1 VSPATPRH
9 PGEGRDL
16 GPESA
21 QSAGPAP
28 SGPETPA
35 FAGATGGG
43 IGQSFSLNR
52 LLAVLVK
59 EFIQLR
65 RDRITYALI
74 LAVPVIQMLLFGYA
88 INTDPRHLPTA
99 VLVQENSVFARS
111 VVSAMANSSY
121 FEIVRQARSPAEL
134 DRLVRTG
141 EVQFA
146 VTIPGDFTRRVV
158 RGDRA
163 QILVEADA
171 TDPTA
176 TGAALA
182 ALAALPQEAL
192 RHDLTGAVARAPN
205 PAAAFEVVVHRRYN
219 PENITAH
226 NIVPGL
232 LGIVLTLTLVMQ
244 TAIGMTRELER
255 GTMESLL
262 ATPVQPLEVMIGKL
276 APFVIVGVI
285 QTALILT
292 VAHFLFGVP
301 LGGGWG
307 GLALGIALF
316 IIGSLGLGFLISTL
330 TRTQLQAMQ
339 LSVFYFLPSILLS
352 GFMFPFRGMPEWAQ
366 WLGTI
371 IPVTHF
377 LRIVRGA
384 LLKGQGFADMGPSLL
399 ALGIFVC
406 VVSALALA
414 RYRTTLD

>member
-1 VSPATPRH
+1 VTARARPRSR
-9 PGEGRDL
+9 GE
-16 GPESA
+16 
-21 QSAGPAP
+21 
-28 SGPETPA
+28 
-35 FAGATGGG
+35 
-43 IGQSFSLNR
+43 SFSLDR
-52 LLAVLVK
+52 MVAVLVK
-59 EFIQLR
+59 EFIQLT

-111 VVSAMANSSY
+111 VLSGIENTSY
-121 FEIVRQARSPAEL
+121 FRIIHQARSPAEL
-134 DRLVRTG
+134 DQLVRTG
-141 EVQFA
+141 QVQFA
-146 VTIPGDFTRRVV
+146 ITIPGDFTRRVV

-176 TGAALA
+176 TGSALA
-182 ALAALPQEAL
+182 ALSRLPAEAL
-192 RHDLTGAVARAPN
+192 RHDLVGAAPP
-205 PAAAFEVVVHRRYN
+205 PADPGRPFEVVVHRRYN
-219 PENITAH
+219 PENITAY

-232 LGIVLTLTLVMQ
+232 LGIVLTLTLVMM
-244 TAIGMTRELER
+244 TAIGVTREQER

-276 APFVIVGVI
+276 APFVIVGII
-285 QTALILT
+285 QTLLILG
-292 VAHFLFGVP
+292 VARLLFDVP
-301 LGGGWG
+301 MAGGWG
-307 GLALGIALF
+307 GLSLGIALF
-316 IIGSLGLGFLISTL
+316 IIGSLGLGFLISTV

-377 LRIVRGA
+377 LRVVRGA
-384 LLKGQGFADMGPSLL
+384 LLKGQSFADMGPSLL
-399 ALGIFVC
+399 ALAVFVC
-406 VVSALALA
+406 AVAALALA